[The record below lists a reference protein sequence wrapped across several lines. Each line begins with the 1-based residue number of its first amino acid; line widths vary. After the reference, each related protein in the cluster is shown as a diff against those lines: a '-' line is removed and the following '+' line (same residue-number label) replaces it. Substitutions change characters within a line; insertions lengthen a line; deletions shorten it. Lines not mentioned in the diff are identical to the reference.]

1 MADIQQWRR
10 KIQPARSRTPAP
22 FHDIDDFEDHIS
34 TTPRKR
40 IKPKLSAYFGNN
52 GKPTVQEEVATVDD
66 FPSWPPDQV
75 YPDPKP
81 EELVNAMMCRIMSSP
96 YQALETSHHSSL
108 MMIFESYGQLLEE
121 KAQVQ
126 QRQDADA
133 ATIRALVAKLDEAE
147 AEWNEEKFDFKDE
160 VKRLEVLLAKESK
173 RGMAEVTLA
182 RQDSKLRHRMS
193 RGFDK
198 KETIFEFLEKSNL
211 RDDRYHSQRG
221 EFRVSLSKIS
231 PANVAAAIMKPI
243 LMSVN
248 DKDKQTSQQQLTQKK
263 SMTHLHTEL
272 PFGTPPLD
280 TRSPLPRVSNLVT
293 QQHNAMPGR
302 KRATTASTTQSTSED
317 TFSTFSSESDIVPD
331 HTLRPVLKQSSG
343 KEDYASIE
351 AIATTLA
358 IRRNIDPAR
367 VMPQLLQLFNAQHLQ
382 NDRVASDP
390 MTLGAQIPYP
400 QRSSSMI
407 ASVDSIA
414 PKHRTVMSKAS
425 GFFQKLVPQLSVD
438 MHTGHQPFRRFSF
451 EPGDDTEPA
460 DTSIVP
466 SNSNEQDRSLRR
478 SVSASALKESRN
490 IASARPLSPVA
501 HSPTPSALVDGRF
514 GLPSRIP
521 TPVFSSGSVAR
532 PRQEREDSIASLLTV
547 IKYNDAKSVI
557 NSRSGSPESTRSNV
571 ARAGEEVLAVHA
583 PNRLPSSDSSS
594 RVNSLHGLNL
604 ATAAARTASSE
615 ADASPK
621 VQFDKRARSEYS
633 PSGYTSRLTSAILRT
648 ENARPST

>member
-10 KIQPARSRTPAP
+10 KIQPARSRTPATL
-22 FHDIDDFEDHIS
+22 HEIDDFEDHIS
-34 TTPRKR
+34 TTPKKR

-52 GKPTVQEEVATVDD
+52 VKPTVQEEVATVDD

-96 YQALETSHHSSL
+96 YQALETCHHSSL
-108 MMIFESYGQLLEE
+108 MMIFESYGHLLEE

-133 ATIRALVAKLDEAE
+133 ATIQALVAKLDEAE
-147 AEWNEEKFDFKDE
+147 AEWNEEKLDFKDE

-193 RGFDK
+193 RGIDK

-211 RDDRYHSQRG
+211 RDDRYHSQR
-221 EFRVSLSKIS
+221 
-231 PANVAAAIMKPI
+231 AIMKPM
-243 LMSVN
+243 LLSVN

-280 TRSPLPRVSNLVT
+280 TRFPLPRVSNLVT

-367 VMPQLLQLFNAQHLQ
+367 VMPQLLQLFNAQNLQ

-390 MTLGAQIPYP
+390 VTLGARIPYP

-460 DTSIVP
+460 DTSIIP
-466 SNSNEQDRSLRR
+466 STSNEQDRSLRR
-478 SVSASALKESRN
+478 SVSASVLREPRN
-490 IASARPLSPVA
+490 IASARSLSPVA

-532 PRQEREDSIASLLTV
+532 PRQERDDSSASLLTV
-547 IKYNDAKSVI
+547 IKYNDAKSV
-557 NSRSGSPESTRSNV
+557 NNSGSGSSESNRSNV
-571 ARAGEEVLAVHA
+571 ARAGEEVLTVHA

-594 RVNSLHGLNL
+594 SRMNSLHGVNL

-633 PSGYTSRLTSAILRT
+633 SSGYTSRLTSAILRT